1 MLMQSPFA
9 PQLTSIGD
17 MAEVFPRASED
28 THWTWNCIDMD
39 GVAACYGVLNTQR
52 SPGPYAL
59 HIAICA
65 AAGSCPRHSANIN
78 CMTWMLLMPIATEE
92 EYSYY

>member
-9 PQLTSIGD
+9 PQLASIGD

-39 GVAACYGVLNTQR
+39 DVAAYYGVLNTPEIPRTLCSAHRHLCR
-52 SPGPYAL
+52 SWQLPKTLSAHKL
-59 HIAICA
+59 HDMDDIDAYC
-65 AAGSCPRHSANIN
+65 
-78 CMTWMLLMPIATEE
+78 
-92 EYSYY
+92 Y